1 MKVVQRDKPKSEDFF
16 CLYEMA
22 NISASKFTTGW
33 TFAVFF
39 DWALVER
46 ELSVFQISRTARGKR
61 GSVARQARRKDA
73 IEHIHSP
80 RDYFQQLRRRTKA
93 HRVTRFIFRQ
103 TRLDRSNRAHH
114 FLFRLPNPPP
124 PNPVPSQIH

>member
-46 ELSVFQISRTARGKR
+46 ELGVFQIGRTARGKR
-61 GSVARQARRKDA
+61 GSVARQARRQDA

-80 RDYFQQLRRRTKA
+80 RDIFQQLRRRTKPP
-93 HRVTRFIFRQ
+93 RVP
-103 TRLDRSNRAHH
+103 H
-114 FLFRLPNPPP
+114 FLLRVGNGHAANREAVGIEVYNCLRA
-124 PNPVPSQIH
+124 